1 MLYVI
6 TNPRVYSTL
15 LSEISS
21 ASISNPIKDS
31 EARKLPYLQ
40 AVIREGLR
48 ICPPATGLAYRE
60 VPEGGDALC
69 GYYLP
74 AKTKVGYNLSGL
86 VEDTKLWGG
95 DASVFRPERWV
106 DGTAEELR
114 KMEGNADLV
123 FGYGKWSCL
132 GKNIAQ
138 TTLNKAIV
146 QVRKFLSPD
155 ILI

>member
-6 TNPRVYSTL
+6 TNPRIYSTL
-15 LSEISS
+15 LSELAT
-21 ASISNPIKDS
+21 ASISNPVKDS

-60 VPEGGDALC
+60 TPDGGDTLC

-74 AKTKVGYNLSGL
+74 ARTKVGYNLSGM
-86 VEDTKLWGG
+86 VGDTKLWGE
-95 DASVFRPERWV
+95 DAVVYRPERWLN
-106 DGTAEELR
+106 GTPDEIR
-114 KMEGNADLV
+114 KMEANADLI

-132 GKNIAQ
+132 GKNIAH

-146 QVRKFLSPD
+146 QVRKFFLGK
-155 ILI
+155 LG